1 MTDRYTCLRIGF
13 IISEDLLS
21 ENFKNL
27 FLVDKADIEYS
38 NL

>member
-1 MTDRYTCLRIGF
+1 MTDRDTCLRIGF

-21 ENFKNL
+21 ENFKNP
-27 FLVDKADIEYS
+27 FLVNKADIKYS